1 MVAAC
6 IPGAELTE
14 LTPEGAHRGKVT
26 FKFGPTVAVFRGETR
41 LTYDHPA
48 KRCLIEARGIDQ
60 KGASRARAR
69 FEVAARGSEITEVSM
84 DGGFEVAGPLEM
96 FASAGGVHVA
106 RALLA
111 EFAANIARVI
121 EQRRVHGSDAALEQ
135 APAASG
141 TKIVGRAL
149 LDGARNLIGGNA
161 QETNERSHRYDL
173 LSQPSWPRRGT
184 LVPLLGNQ
192 TDWGASWAKKCGG
205 LGDAPQELARP
216 WGKGNPALTEGSG
229 GKGHLGPGFQ
239 KNRGGFPPPGGEIF
253 LGVFSGENSPR
264 GGGGNYPPPWVGP
277 PPQKKQNGGG
287 FFFRGKKNPPPG
299 FSLHPGGGKNF
310 F

>member
-1 MVAAC
+1 MIELKERFSIPAPPDEVWPLMSDPALVAAC

-69 FEVAARGSEITEVSM
+69 FEVVARGDQTTDVSM

-121 EQRRVHGSDAALEQ
+121 EQRRAGNPAAMPQ
-135 APAASG
+135 PAPAASG
-141 TKIVGRAL
+141 TRILGRAL
-149 LDGARNLIGGNA
+149 IDGARGIIGRNDK
-161 QETNERSHRYDL
+161 EDS
-173 LSQPSWPRRGT
+173 
-184 LVPLLGNQ
+184 
-192 TDWGASWAKKCGG
+192 
-205 LGDAPQELARP
+205 
-216 WGKGNPALTEGSG
+216 
-229 GKGHLGPGFQ
+229 
-239 KNRGGFPPPGGEIF
+239 
-253 LGVFSGENSPR
+253 
-264 GGGGNYPPPWVGP
+264 
-277 PPQKKQNGGG
+277 
-287 FFFRGKKNPPPG
+287 
-299 FSLHPGGGKNF
+299 
-310 F
+310 